1 MRKKIVKITFVVII
15 LSIVLLFIDHF
26 KRDIFNYP
34 IEDYILESVLE
45 SDTTCLGKEYSRYS
59 IVLLSNAPY
68 LEKNI
73 KRRLEETFWKYVTLD
88 TLRYYTEYTMAFYR
102 ETKYLT
108 RNFKEGN
115 QYVPFYSNWDN
126 TMDWRN
132 HFKDRLGY
140 IKLFK
145 RSDETV
151 FYTSVIND
159 TGYGFKMF
167 IDIVKTNRSSKNFS
181 DIEHI
186 YVEKCKEFGI
196 NKKDEKY

>member
-1 MRKKIVKITFVVII
+1 MRKKIVKITFVGII
-15 LSIVLLFIDHF
+15 LCIGLLFIDHF

-34 IEDYILESVLE
+34 IEYYILE
-45 SDTTCLGKEYSRYS
+45 SDTTRLGKEYSRHS
-59 IVLLSNAPY
+59 LLLLSNAPY

-88 TLRYYTEYTMAFYR
+88 TLRYYTDYTMTFYR

-115 QYVPFYSNWDN
+115 QYVPFYSHWDN

-132 HFKDRLGY
+132 HFKDELGY
-140 IKLFK
+140 VLLYK
-145 RSDETV
+145 RRDGTV
-151 FYTSVIND
+151 FYSTRIND

-167 IDIVKTNRSSKNFS
+167 IDIVKANKYSKNFS

-186 YVEKCKEFGI
+186 YVEKCKELGI
-196 NKKDEKY
+196 NKNDEKY